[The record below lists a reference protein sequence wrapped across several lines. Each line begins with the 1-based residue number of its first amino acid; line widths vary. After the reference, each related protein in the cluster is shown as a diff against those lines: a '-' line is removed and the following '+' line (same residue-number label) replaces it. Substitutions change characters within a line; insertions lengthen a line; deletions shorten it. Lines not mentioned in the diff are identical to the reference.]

1 MDVGGLGGAGDE
13 LDAGLL
19 VVSLH
24 GLGYHTP
31 LVRPELAGYHVGN
44 GGARPLLP
52 QLSLSKRFENK
63 TESSINELLTIKMP
77 RNTNTSTS
85 LVLQIQ
91 LLFLINSCTCT
102 MFGVQLSI
110 FKPFLMAFFE

>member
-1 MDVGGLGGAGDE
+1 MDVGGLGGPGDE
-13 LDAGLL
+13 LDASLL

-52 QLSLSKRFENK
+52 QLSLSKW
-63 TESSINELLTIKMP
+63 
-77 RNTNTSTS
+77 
-85 LVLQIQ
+85 
-91 LLFLINSCTCT
+91 
-102 MFGVQLSI
+102 
-110 FKPFLMAFFE
+110 FKI